1 MRSEAAPERQAA
13 AAPSARHFEVT
24 HKGVLAIALPMT
36 LAYLSTPLLG
46 AVNTAVIGR
55 LGDAA
60 LLGGLAIGAIIFD
73 VVFTTFNFLRS
84 GTTGL
89 TAQAYGAND
98 APELQAVFWRALIL
112 ALVAGLVVV
121 ALHNLILTTS
131 FAFIGGSESVRD
143 ATATYYGIRVLATPL
158 ALANYVILGWLIG
171 RGRALLALVLQSV
184 LNGINVVLSIAFV
197 SGLGLGVGGVAWAA
211 VTAETATAALGIVVV
226 FHIST
231 TAQFDPARVLNLKP
245 FRRMLSVNGDI
256 MIRSFALLFA
266 FAFFT
271 SRSAAESDVVL
282 AANQVLITLFF
293 VGSYFLDGLATAAEQ
308 FAGRAVGA
316 RYRPAF
322 ERSLVLTIAWGY
334 AVAVAL
340 SAVLW
345 IAGPS
350 IIAAMTT
357 NEGVR
362 ATALAYLPYAALT
375 PLVGTLAFQMDGVF
389 IGATWSRDMRNMM
402 LLSVAVYL
410 AAWWIMAPF
419 LGVDG
424 LWMALLIFLGVRGVA
439 LLLICA
445 RRVGPAFAETD
456 ARLAAE

>member
-1 MRSEAAPERQAA
+1 MTTAG
-13 AAPSARHFEVT
+13 SAVRPFEVT
-24 HKGVLAIALPMT
+24 HRGVLAIALPMT

-84 GTTGL
+84 GTTGF
-89 TAQAYGAND
+89 TAQAHGARD
-98 APELQAVFWRALIL
+98 PSELQAVFWRALIL
-112 ALVAGLVVV
+112 ALVAGLVVI
-121 ALHNLILTTS
+121 ALHDAILAAALS
-131 FAFIGGSESVRD
+131 FMGGSDAVRG
-143 ATATYYGIRVLATPL
+143 ATTTYYKIRVLATPL

-171 RGRALLALVLQSV
+171 RGRALLALILQSV
-184 LNGINVVLSIAFV
+184 LNGVNIILSVALV
-197 SGLGLGVGGVAWAA
+197 SGWGYGVAGVAWAA
-211 VTAETATAALGIVVV
+211 FAAESVTAVLGMVVV
-226 FHIST
+226 LRLSQ
-231 TAQFDPARVLNLKP
+231 TADRPDMARMLNLKA

-271 SRSAAESDVVL
+271 SRSAAENDVVL
-282 AANQVLITLFF
+282 AANQILITFFF

-322 ERSLVLTIAWGY
+322 ERSLALTIAWGF
-334 AVAVAL
+334 AVALVL

-345 IAGPS
+345 IAGS
-350 IIAAMTT
+350 AIVAVMTT
-357 NEGVR
+357 NEEVR
-362 ATALAYLPYAALT
+362 VTALIYLPYAALT
-375 PLVGTLAFQMDGVF
+375 PIVGTLAFQMDGVF

-402 LLSVAVYL
+402 LLSVAIYL
-410 AAWWIMAPF
+410 ATWWMLAPILGVAGLWIALLAF
-419 LGVDG
+419 LGARG
-424 LWMALLIFLGVRGVA
+424 LA
-439 LLLICA
+439 LLLIC
-445 RRVGPAFAETD
+445 RRRIAPAFAEG
-456 ARLAAE
+456 AH

>member
-1 MRSEAAPERQAA
+1 VAA
-13 AAPSARHFEVT
+13 AEPVARQFDVT
-24 HKGVLAIALPMT
+24 HRGVLAIALPMT
-36 LAYLSTPLLG
+36 LAYLTTPLLG

-89 TAQAYGAND
+89 TAQAYGAHDNLD
-98 APELQAVFWRALIL
+98 LQAVFWRALIL
-112 ALVAGLVVV
+112 ALVAGLLVIV
-121 ALHNLILTTS
+121 LHGGILTTA
-131 FAFIGGSESVRD
+131 FAFIGGSEEVRE
-143 ATATYYGIRVLATPL
+143 ATTTYYEIRVLATPL
-158 ALANYVILGWLIG
+158 ALTNYVVLGWLIG
-171 RGRALLALVLQSV
+171 RGRAMLALLIQTA
-184 LNGINVVLSIAFV
+184 LNGINIVLSIVFV
-197 SGLGLGVGGVAWAA
+197 GNLGLGVAGVGWAA
-211 VTAETATAALGIVVV
+211 VTAE
-226 FHIST
+226 ST
-231 TAQFDPARVLNLKP
+231 TALLGIGVVLWLSRSAERLSLARVLDLTA
-245 FRRMLSVNGDI
+245 FRRMLTLNGDI

-271 SRSAAESDVVL
+271 SRSAAENDVVL

-308 FAGRAVGA
+308 FAGRAIGA

-322 ERSLVLTIAWGY
+322 ERSLRLTIAWGY
-334 AVAVAL
+334 AVAVVL

-345 IAGPS
+345 FAGPA

-357 NEGVR
+357 NEDVR
-362 ATALAYLPYAALT
+362 ATAMVYLPYAALT
-375 PLVGTLAFQMDGVF
+375 PVVGTLAFQMDGVF

-410 AAWWIMAPF
+410 AAWWLMAPI
-419 LGVDG
+419 LGITG
-424 LWMALLIFLGVRGVA
+424 LWIALLIFLGVRGLA
-439 LLLICA
+439 LAVICT
-445 RRVGPAFAETD
+445 RRITPAFG
-456 ARLAAE
+456 